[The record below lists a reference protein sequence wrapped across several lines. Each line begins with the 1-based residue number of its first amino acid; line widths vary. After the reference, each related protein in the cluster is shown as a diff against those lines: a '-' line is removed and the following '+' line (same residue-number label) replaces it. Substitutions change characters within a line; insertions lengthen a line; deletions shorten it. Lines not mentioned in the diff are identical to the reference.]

1 MRASR
6 ISGAGASRR
15 AESDERLENEPST
28 RRLFQFS
35 RLPVAERPPQPKVK
49 RSHSAFRLAALAG
62 DTAISL
68 AALYG
73 AFFLRTRVPLPG
85 TENLLPPGNVRFG
98 LFNVALIVAVQVFSL
113 SFIGLY
119 GEHERF
125 REPLARLLLP
135 ALFLEL
141 LTLASL
147 YFLAPAYSFPRS
159 VLVGY
164 LVGNGIL
171 LAAWRAALDRLFPL
185 PRRRALVVGTG
196 PVADRIA
203 QTVRRHP
210 WSGVEIVGVVSEKPS
225 DGPGSRL
232 PKASEEIRALPFL
245 GTVDRLAE
253 IVENERVDEVIL
265 TPEESSWRD
274 RISEGIPDGW
284 RADLLVWPSPFETM
298 IGRLRFRIVGDLPL
312 LEARRQPFRPLG
324 ASVKRAFDVLSSTA
338 FLVVLSPVLVLA
350 ALAVLSTSV
359 GGVFYRQ
366 TRVGKNGRH
375 FELWKLRTMRR
386 GAEIETGAVLA
397 SPGDPRMTSIGRAL
411 RSARIDEIPQL
422 WNVLAGDMSLV
433 GPRPERPEF
442 TREFTE
448 TVPGWAL
455 RHSVRPG
462 LTGLAQVSGEYST
475 EPEIKL
481 RYDLA
486 YLNNWSF
493 GLDLSI
499 LLRTLRVILTRRG
512 V

>member
-1 MRASR
+1 M
-6 ISGAGASRR
+6 
-15 AESDERLENEPST
+15 
-28 RRLFQFS
+28 
-35 RLPVAERPPQPKVK
+35 K
-49 RSHSAFRLAALAG
+49 RSHTAFRLAALAG
-62 DTAISL
+62 DAAISL

-85 TENLLPPGNVRFG
+85 TETLLPASHVRFG
-98 LFNVALIVAVQVFSL
+98 IWNVALILAVQVFSL
-113 SFIGLY
+113 WFIGLY

-125 REPLARLLLP
+125 REPPARLLLP
-135 ALFLEL
+135 ALFLQL
-141 LTLASL
+141 LTLASF

-164 LVGNGIL
+164 LVGDGIL

-185 PRRRALVVGTG
+185 PLRRALVVGTG
-196 PVADRIA
+196 PAAARIA
-203 QTVRRHP
+203 ETVRRHP
-210 WSGVEIVGVVSEKPS
+210 WSGVEIVGVVAESAS
-225 DGPGSRL
+225 DSPEAAVAN
-232 PKASEEIRALPFL
+232 ASEAIRALTYL
-245 GTVDRLAE
+245 GAVDRLAE

-265 TPEESSWRD
+265 AREETSWRD
-274 RISEGIPDGW
+274 RISEAIPEGW

-324 ASVKRAFDVLSSTA
+324 AFVKRAFDVVVAST
-338 FLVVLSPVLVLA
+338 LLLLLSPVLALA
-350 ALAVLSTSV
+350 ALAVLGTSV

-366 TRVGKNGRH
+366 TRVGRGGRL

-386 GAEIETGAVLA
+386 GAEVETGAVLA
-397 SPGDPRMTSIGRAL
+397 SPRDPRMTRIGRSL

-422 WNVLAGDMSLV
+422 WNVLGGDMSLV

-442 TREFTE
+442 TREFTR

-455 RHSVRPG
+455 RQSVRPG

-499 LLRTLRVILTRRG
+499 LLKTLRVILTRRG